1 MIYLPDVTLICV
13 SSVKLDQTL
22 YAFRKSMQGISFGDV
37 KLVTHEESIPGY
49 AESGIALERCH
60 QINSIDSYSA
70 YMMYELHKH
79 VNTSHC
85 ITIQADGFIINPD
98 KWDPLWL
105 EYDYIGAVWP
115 HYDQYNVGCGGMS
128 LRSRKL
134 LQATSKITDD
144 QTDYDIPE
152 DLMICRYY
160 RAFLEQGFAI
170 RYAPPAV
177 ANHFSQ
183 EMMAQPWSTFSFHGP
198 AFLPRLYA
206 NQIEFL
212 FENLSPQNEIKMI
225 ALERAC
231 AKVGPRAIRALEAFR
246 LRTDADRERDA

>member
-1 MIYLPDVTLICV
+1 MNIFDEKLCYVIIDTQNYLLARCALEHSQSQFELSKVRIFSD
-13 SSVKLDQTL
+13 D
-22 YAFRKSMQGISFGDV
+22 
-37 KLVTHEESIPGY
+37 EEKWPGY
-49 AESGIALERCH
+49 EIIKIPK
-60 QINSIDSYSA
+60 INSISEYN
-70 YMMYELHKH
+70 YFVLCELHKYIE
-79 VNTSHC
+79 TEFC
-85 ITIQADGFIINPD
+85 LIIQYDGFVID
-98 KWDPLWL
+98 GSMFAKLFL